1 MLILGIE
8 FDDMNKQIEL
18 LQLAKQVQALAEN
31 GLHYSENDY
40 DLDRYSSLEEIS
52 LRMISLISGLSEK
65 TIEMATPERNGYR
78 TPKVDVRCVIF
89 NERDEIL
96 MVQERIDSRWSLPG
110 GWCDVGYTPTEVA
123 EKEAMEEAGIRV
135 KAGRLL
141 AVFDKKCHD
150 HPEDLYY
157 AYKIF
162 LECKPENL
170 EIRPG
175 METLDV
181 GFFAQATLPEL
192 STPRNTKNQIHK
204 MFDFHHQRLTWP
216 LID

>member
-1 MLILGIE
+1 MLILEIQ
-8 FDDMNKQIEL
+8 FTDMNKQIEL

-40 DLDRYSSLEEIS
+40 DLDRYSNLEEIS

-78 TPKVDVRCVIF
+78 TPKVDIRCVIF

-135 KAGRLL
+135 NAGRLL
-141 AVFDKKCHD
+141 AVFDKK
-150 HPEDLYY
+150 PRSPRGSLYY

-162 LECKPENL
+162 LECKPENF

-181 GFFAQATLPEL
+181 GFFTENALPEL
-192 STPRNTKNQIHK
+192 STPRNTAGQIQL
-204 MFDFHHQRLTWP
+204 MFDFHFNRIHWP
-216 LID
+216 VID

>member
-1 MLILGIE
+1 MK
-8 FDDMNKQIEL
+8 KQNEWL
-18 LQLAKQVQALAEN
+18 RLAKQVQALAEN
-31 GLHYSENDY
+31 GLHFSENDY
-40 DLDRYSSLEEIS
+40 DLDRYTQLEEIS
-52 LRMISLISGLSEK
+52 MRMLSLISGASEE
-65 TIEMATPERNGYR
+65 TIQTETPERNGYR

-89 NERDEIL
+89 NDKDEIL
-96 MVQERIDSRWSLPG
+96 LVKERVDSRWSLPG
-110 GWCDVGYTPTEVA
+110 GWCDVGYTPSEVA
-123 EKEAMEEAGIRV
+123 EKEAEEEAGIRV

-162 LECKPENL
+162 LECKAESY
-170 EIRPG
+170 EIKTG

-181 GFFAQATLPEL
+181 AFFAQDAMPEL
-192 STPRNTKNQIHK
+192 STPRNTAGQIHK
-204 MFDFHHQRLTWP
+204 MFDFHFDKLQWP